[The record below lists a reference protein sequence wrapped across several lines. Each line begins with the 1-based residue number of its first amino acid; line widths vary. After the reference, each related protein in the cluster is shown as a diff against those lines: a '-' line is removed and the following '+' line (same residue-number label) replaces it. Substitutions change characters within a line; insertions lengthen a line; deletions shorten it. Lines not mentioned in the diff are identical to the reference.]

1 VYYLIRR
8 KTGGGSGEALD
19 TEYDVD
25 QLTLGGQA
33 GSTVQLPGLE
43 GVLELKGSGGGS
55 AKFNARKLDCTVNGK
70 SQGKGTIAVGDS
82 LELPGYSLEVIG
94 APQGFDFALQVTAE
108 KLSAEAM
115 LGGKL
120 DLPSTGWSVRRSAWI
135 AAVLVLVVGL
145 ILPGLGLFSPEMG
158 ALMRSTPLPDDNLW
172 SSGPLVAAHR
182 TAGITTDCQACHT
195 TPFVMVEDEACLAC
209 HRDMTEHV
217 DLEGHPAE
225 LFTDTRCASC
235 HREHNEPGQIVQRDK
250 GLCVDC
256 HADTE
261 SLQLKEGDPLMVV
274 DGFTAEA
281 HPEFRLSLLQPQGPG
296 GAHGWV
302 EKRARM
308 SEAPMSETSNLKF
321 THTIHLDS
329 EKVQEESSGEALVCA
344 SCHTLKDDGE
354 HFEPITMDNHC
365 RSCHGLSFDVFDPEL
380 ELPHGDL
387 RAAVVAMEAHFI
399 REFTD
404 PVLRSQRAETKPRR
418 VPGKRDSAASCEGNG
433 LDCGR
438 AEALKEAEYQFA
450 NTGCISCHVVLDTGL
465 EDINDRWFVQPVRI
479 TNDWY
484 PHSRFDHASHLSQ
497 DWDDSREVCESCHEA
512 SGSDASADILIPGQ
526 DNCLACHAEDSGR
539 SVAVDCVSCHAFHL
553 ESGSRSSTARM
564 EGTP

>member
-1 VYYLIRR
+1 MTTVSFDPRRGNADFQRVASSFLLEKGLPLGSVLPAAEIERIFRRHDGLFGDTYNGVYNTTVVLWAFLAQVLADGKMRSCAAAVARVIDF
-8 KTGGGSGEALD
+8 SI
-19 TEYDVD
+19 
-25 QLTLGGQA
+25 LTGQA
-33 GSTVQLPGLE
+33 PPSPDTSVYCKARYKLNESALY
-43 GVLELKGSGGGS
+43 ELVTETATKIELAAPDEWLWCGRH
-55 AKFNARKLDCTVNGK
+55 AKL
-70 SQGKGTIAVGDS
+70 
-82 LELPGYSLEVIG
+82 
-94 APQGFDFALQVTAE
+94 
-108 KLSAEAM
+108 
-115 LGGKL
+115 
-120 DLPSTGWSVRRSAWI
+120 
-135 AAVLVLVVGL
+135 
-145 ILPGLGLFSPEMG
+145 
-158 ALMRSTPLPDDNLW
+158 
-172 SSGPLVAAHR
+172 
-182 TAGITTDCQACHT
+182 
-195 TPFVMVEDEACLAC
+195 
-209 HRDMTEHV
+209 
-217 DLEGHPAE
+217 
-225 LFTDTRCASC
+225 
-235 HREHNEPGQIVQRDK
+235 
-250 GLCVDC
+250 
-256 HADTE
+256 
-261 SLQLKEGDPLMVV
+261 V

-281 HPEFRLSLLQPQGPG
+281 HPEFRLSLLQPQGKG
-296 GAHGWV
+296 GAHGWS
-302 EKRARM
+302 EKRVRM
-308 SEAPMSETSNLKF
+308 SEAAMSETSNLKF
-321 THTIHLDS
+321 THTTHLDP

-344 SCHTLKDDGE
+344 SCHALKDDGE

-404 PVLRSQRAETKPRR
+404 PVLRQQRAETKPRR
-418 VPGKRDSAASCEGNG
+418 VPGKRDSAANCEGNG

-484 PHSRFDHASHLSQ
+484 PLSRFDHASHLSQ
-497 DWDDSREVCESCHEA
+497 DWDESREVCESCHEA

-553 ESGSRSSTARM
+553 ESGSPSSTARM